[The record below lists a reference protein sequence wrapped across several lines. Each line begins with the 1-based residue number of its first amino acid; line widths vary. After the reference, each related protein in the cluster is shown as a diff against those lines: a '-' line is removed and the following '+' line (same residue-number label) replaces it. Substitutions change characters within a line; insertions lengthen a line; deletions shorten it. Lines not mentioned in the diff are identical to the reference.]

1 MCNDFIILFVACLK
15 KIKLTE
21 TKSLK
26 CVFFSFSPFYLLK
39 TKLLKTVIMC

>member
-1 MCNDFIILFVACLK
+1 MCNDYHFVCSLFE

-26 CVFFSFSPFYLLK
+26 CVFFFFSPFYLSK